1 MEPGSSLMFIVL
13 VGLLMMSAFFSA
25 SETALTSLSK
35 IRIKNMIEEKIKNA
49 ELIEKLVT
57 NPNKLLSAILVGN
70 NLVNIAATSLLTSLT
85 LAYAP
90 KNGVAI
96 ATAITTVAILIF
108 GEITPKTFAA
118 QNSEKVSLGV
128 ARVINAVIFILT
140 PAIWVLNII
149 TGFILKLLGVKK
161 TGITTTITEAE
172 LKTMVNV
179 SHEEGVIEIDE
190 RRMINNVFDF
200 DNSKAKD
207 VMTPRTDMI
216 AIEDAATYDEIV
228 ALFKEE
234 RFSRL
239 PVYHESIDDIIGI
252 LHLKDIV
259 FIDESTFSVEKYM
272 REPYFTYESKIIS
285 ELFSEMR
292 TKRIPVAIILDEYG
306 GTSGLVTLED
316 IIEEIVGD
324 ISDEY
329 DEEDDDITVVKEDE
343 YIVDGSTR
351 LEDLN
356 EMIGTNLESED
367 FDTIGSRAANG
378 SAPSTSA
385 RSSRKITRSMRA
397 MTVFS
402 RRRPHAPERS
412 GTSARRLS

>member
-96 ATAITTVAILIF
+96 ATAITTVAVLIF

-216 AIEDAATYDEIV
+216 AVEDTATYDEIV

-316 IIEEIVGD
+316 MIEEIVGD

-343 YIVDGSTR
+343 YNVDGSTR

-367 FDTIGSRAANG
+367 FDTIGGYVIGVIGRFPDEG
-378 SAPSTSA
+378 EEVETDGI
-385 RSSRKITRSMRA
+385 KIKVEKSDKNRIDELRIFT
-397 MTVFS
+397 
-402 RRRPHAPERS
+402 
-412 GTSARRLS
+412 

>member
-49 ELIEKLVT
+49 ELIEKLVS

-96 ATAITTVAILIF
+96 ATAITTVAVLIF

-118 QNSEKVSLGV
+118 QNSEKVSLAV
-128 ARVINAVIFILT
+128 VKIINAIIFILT

-149 TGFILKLLGVKK
+149 TGFMLKLLGVKK

-179 SHEEGVIEIDE
+179 SHEEGIIEIDE

-216 AIEDAATYDEIV
+216 AVEDTATYDEIV

-316 IIEEIVGD
+316 MIEEIVGD

-367 FDTIGSRAANG
+367 FDTIGGYVIGVIGRFPDEG
-378 SAPSTSA
+378 EEVETDGI
-385 RSSRKITRSMRA
+385 KIKVEKSDKNRIDELRIFT
-397 MTVFS
+397 
-402 RRRPHAPERS
+402 
-412 GTSARRLS
+412 

>member
-1 MEPGSSLMFIVL
+1 MEPGSSWMFIVL
-13 VGLLMMSAFFSA
+13 VILLMMSAFFSA

-35 IRIKNMIEEKIKNA
+35 IRLKNMVEDKIKNA
-49 ELIEKLVT
+49 ALIEKLVN

-96 ATAITTVAILIF
+96 ATAITTIAVLIF

-118 QNSEKVSLGV
+118 ENSEKVSLAV
-128 ARVINAVIFILT
+128 AKIINAIIFVLT
-140 PAIWVLNII
+140 PVIWILNII
-149 TGFILKLLGVKK
+149 TGVIMKILGVNKN
-161 TGITTTITEAE
+161 GISATITEAE

-216 AIEDAATYDEIV
+216 AIEDTATYEEIV
-228 ALFKEE
+228 TLFKEE

-239 PVYHESIDDIIGI
+239 PVYHESIDNITGI

-259 FIDESTFSVEKYM
+259 FIDEKDFKVENYM

-292 TKRIPVAIILDEYG
+292 TNRIPVAIILDEYG
-306 GTSGLVTLED
+306 GTSGLVTIED
-316 IIEEIVGD
+316 MVEEIVGE
-324 ISDEY
+324 IADEY
-329 DEEDDDITVVKEDE
+329 DEEDEEITVIKEDE

-351 LEDLN
+351 LEDVN
-356 EMIGTNLESED
+356 EMIGTKFESED
-367 FDTIGSRAANG
+367 FDTIGGYVIGVMGRFPDEG
-378 SAPSTSA
+378 EEIETDGI
-385 RSSRKITRSMRA
+385 KIKVEKSDKNRIDELRIFT
-397 MTVFS
+397 
-402 RRRPHAPERS
+402 
-412 GTSARRLS
+412 

>member
-96 ATAITTVAILIF
+96 ATAITTVAVLIF

-118 QNSEKVSLGV
+118 QNSEKVSLAV
-128 ARVINAVIFILT
+128 VKIINAIIFILT

-149 TGFILKLLGVKK
+149 TGFMLKLLGVKK

-179 SHEEGVIEIDE
+179 SHEEGIIEIDE

-216 AIEDAATYDEIV
+216 AVEDTATYDEIV

-316 IIEEIVGD
+316 MIEEIVGD

-367 FDTIGSRAANG
+367 FDTIGGYVIGVIGRFPDEG
-378 SAPSTSA
+378 EEVETDGI
-385 RSSRKITRSMRA
+385 KIKVEKSDKNRIDELRIFT
-397 MTVFS
+397 
-402 RRRPHAPERS
+402 
-412 GTSARRLS
+412 

>member
-118 QNSEKVSLGV
+118 QNSVKVSLGV

-367 FDTIGSRAANG
+367 FDTIGGYVIGVIGRFPDEG
-378 SAPSTSA
+378 EEVETDGI
-385 RSSRKITRSMRA
+385 KIKVEKSDKNRIDELRIFT
-397 MTVFS
+397 
-402 RRRPHAPERS
+402 
-412 GTSARRLS
+412 

>member
-13 VGLLMMSAFFSA
+13 VGLLMTSAFFSA

-49 ELIEKLVT
+49 ELIEKLVS

-96 ATAITTVAILIF
+96 ATAITTVAVLIF

-118 QNSEKVSLGV
+118 QNSEKVSLAV
-128 ARVINAVIFILT
+128 VKIINAIIFILT

-149 TGFILKLLGVKK
+149 TGFMLKLLGVKK

-179 SHEEGVIEIDE
+179 SHEEGIIEIDE

-216 AIEDAATYDEIV
+216 AVEDTATYDEIV

-316 IIEEIVGD
+316 MIEEIVGD

-367 FDTIGSRAANG
+367 FDTIGGYVIGVMGRFPDEG
-378 SAPSTSA
+378 EEVETDGI
-385 RSSRKITRSMRA
+385 KIKVEKSDKNRIDELRIFT
-397 MTVFS
+397 
-402 RRRPHAPERS
+402 
-412 GTSARRLS
+412 